1 MNLEKIQSITISLLT
16 RESEQNENNEA
27 EYSKKV
33 TAAFT
38 IPEDFPRTEEAFS
51 SILRDIYNDIML
63 SAPKDVDSVG
73 MWVKSESEIFDNAI
87 SLRTLLDIQEYS
99 KDKIIP
105 IFEFFKMT
113 VSE

>member
-1 MNLEKIQSITISLLT
+1 MNLEKIQSITITLLK

-33 TAAFT
+33 TAKF
-38 IPEDFPRTEEAFS
+38 IPPENFPKTEETFS
-51 SILRDIYNDIML
+51 LILKDIYDDLML
-63 SAPKDVDSVG
+63 NSTQDVDSIG
-73 MWVKSESEIFDNAI
+73 IWVESDSGILDNAI
-87 SLRTLLDIQEYS
+87 SLRTLQDIQEYS

-113 VSE
+113 ILE